1 MYLCVIRMSLVC
13 TYLLSVCHLYV
24 VLPWILWK
32 TLIQFKQKLWRL
44 QVLLEILVISYAFYF
59 LKESKSK
66 KGRLKRFM
74 VKPHTSDIRMTY
86 KYIWVTSECH
96 DIWMTFEWDTDDMRL
111 ERKIRL
117 SFWKL
122 FGNSLS
128 NTWFVKE
135 ILACNGC
142 FALFT
147 KIKNWSR
154 INF

>member
-1 MYLCVIRMSLVC
+1 MVVLRTRMSSVSHSYVLVCHLYVTRMYLCVIRMSLVC

-44 QVLLEILVISYAFYF
+44 QVLLEILVISYAFHF

-86 KYIWVTSECH
+86 EYIRVIYGWYTSTYEWH
-96 DIWMTFEWDTDDMRL
+96 QNVMTYEWH
-111 ERKIRL
+111 
-117 SFWKL
+117 S
-122 FGNSLS
+122 S
-128 NTWFVKE
+128 E
-135 ILACNGC
+135 ILMTCDS
-142 FALFT
+142 
-147 KIKNWSR
+147 KEK
-154 INF
+154 

>member
-1 MYLCVIRMSLVC
+1 MSSVSHSYVLVCHLYVTRMYLCVIRMSLVC

-86 KYIWVTSECH
+86 EYIQVIYGWYTSTYEWH
-96 DIWMTFEWDTDDMRL
+96 QNVMTYEWH
-111 ERKIRL
+111 
-117 SFWKL
+117 S
-122 FGNSLS
+122 S
-128 NTWFVKE
+128 E
-135 ILACNGC
+135 ILMTCDS
-142 FALFT
+142 
-147 KIKNWSR
+147 KEK
-154 INF
+154 

>member
-1 MYLCVIRMSLVC
+1 MSSVSHSYVLVCHLYVTRMYLCVIRMSLVC

-74 VKPHTSDIRMTY
+74 VKPHTSDIQMTY
-86 KYIWVTSECH
+86 EYIRVTYGWYTSTYEWH
-96 DIWMTFEWDTDDMRL
+96 ENVMTCEWH
-111 ERKIRL
+111 L
-117 SFWKL
+117 S
-122 FGNSLS
+122 
-128 NTWFVKE
+128 E
-135 ILACNGC
+135 ILMTCDS
-142 FALFT
+142 
-147 KIKNWSR
+147 KEK
-154 INF
+154 